1 MSFLKSLND
10 RIEGPIGQ
18 FLAGSIRTHLRRRD
32 AFSFCQLKIAF
43 SRFFLGHSISR
54 VSVIDKY
61 LKFLSQRDI
70 DNTMREHIFKTMG
83 YNFVPFDHKDDKE
96 TLWFDFSNI
105 VLSDFRIQK
114 ELWEMFS
121 NEKLMGIEIPSE
133 DDFLFSLISEGPY
146 EFKDVFIKQ
155 GDIVIDAGSNF
166 GVFSLFAAKKG
177 ANVFSFEPQD
187 SCFEVLNK
195 NINLNQ
201 LEDKITPLKLALGD
215 IKGKVS
221 FSSHKDCNDSGATM
235 ITDRSR
241 GRSGYSVDCT
251 TMDNLV
257 KDIGVDRV
265 DFIKA
270 DIEGAE
276 RLMLSGA
283 VNVLKK
289 FKPKL
294 AICSYHL
301 PDDPEILKKIILEAN
316 PEYKVEHCPEKI
328 FAW

>member
-1 MSFLKSLND
+1 
-10 RIEGPIGQ
+10 
-18 FLAGSIRTHLRRRD
+18 
-32 AFSFCQLKIAF
+32 
-43 SRFFLGHSISR
+43 
-54 VSVIDKY
+54 
-61 LKFLSQRDI
+61 
-70 DNTMREHIFKTMG
+70 
-83 YNFVPFDHKDDKE
+83 
-96 TLWFDFSNI
+96 
-105 VLSDFRIQK
+105 
-114 ELWEMFS
+114 
-121 NEKLMGIEIPSE
+121 
-133 DDFLFSLISEGPY
+133 
-146 EFKDVFIKQ
+146 
-155 GDIVIDAGSNF
+155 
-166 GVFSLFAAKKG
+166 
-177 ANVFSFEPQD
+177 
-187 SCFEVLNK
+187 VLNE

-215 IKGKVS
+215 IKDKVP

-241 GRSGYSVDCT
+241 DRSGYSVDCT
-251 TMDNLV
+251 TIDNLV

-301 PDDPEILKKIILEAN
+301 PDDPEILERIILDAN